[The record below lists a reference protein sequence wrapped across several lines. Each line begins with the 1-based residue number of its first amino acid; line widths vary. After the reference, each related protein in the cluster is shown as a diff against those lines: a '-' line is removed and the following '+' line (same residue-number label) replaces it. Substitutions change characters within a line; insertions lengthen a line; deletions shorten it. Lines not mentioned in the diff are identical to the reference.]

1 MVGRQGQRPK
11 GFTKDM
17 RLLIIRALSLA
28 LYTGL
33 GTLGLST
40 VLGIEPLKAAAMA
53 AIVPLVFVLRA
64 TAKGLMNDGKLD
76 QSEIDAAIN
85 AGTKPE

>member
-1 MVGRQGQRPK
+1 
-11 GFTKDM
+11 M
-17 RLLIIRALSLA
+17 RLLVIRSLALA

-33 GTLGLST
+33 STLGLSA

-53 AIVPLVFVLRA
+53 AIVPLLLVLRSV
-64 TAKGLMNDGKLD
+64 AKGLVNDGKLTQD
-76 QSEIDAAIN
+76 EIDAAIS

>member
-1 MVGRQGQRPK
+1 
-11 GFTKDM
+11 M
-17 RLLIIRALSLA
+17 RLLLIRALSLA

-33 GTLGLST
+33 STLGLST
-40 VLGIEPLKAAAMA
+40 VLGIEPLKAAVMA
-53 AIVPLVFVLRA
+53 AVVPLVLVLRA
-64 TAKGLMNDGKLD
+64 TAKGLVDDGKLD